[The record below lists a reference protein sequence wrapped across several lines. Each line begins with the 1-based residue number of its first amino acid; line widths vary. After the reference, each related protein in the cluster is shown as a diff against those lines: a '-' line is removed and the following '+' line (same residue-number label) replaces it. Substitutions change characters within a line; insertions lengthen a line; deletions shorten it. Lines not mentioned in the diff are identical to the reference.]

1 MDYLNMRQKTWRDSE
16 WTNALN
22 YEENVTLFHDQ
33 ILDEKSLSKKANEI
47 LTAYPHDSHV
57 VTVHGPFRESPEKKF

>member
-1 MDYLNMRQKTWRDSE
+1 MRQKTWRDSE
-16 WTNALN
+16 WTNALS

-57 VTVHGPFRESPEKKF
+57 SNRPWAFHEKVLKKSF

>member
-1 MDYLNMRQKTWRDSE
+1 M
-16 WTNALN
+16 
-22 YEENVTLFHDQ
+22 TLFHDQ

-57 VTVHGPFRESPEKKF
+57 SNRPGAFREKVLKKSFFKLMTD